1 MRDRAAAVSPGPGKA
16 TVGNCLVRFS
26 QAGLSWPLPPER
38 NDDSLELLRFSGPAL
53 ALRPDRPVPDW
64 AVMDVA
70 LRRPRVTRALLR
82 EEYRTQSPDG
92 FGHAWFGGHFDAWKG
107 RMRPTS
113 HQRCAFSAMRQRCAF
128 SAMRQTH
135 LGGETAF
142 VDFAGDTIDVIDP
155 ATDQARPM
163 KLFVPASRRSSA
175 CGVTSKPCLRR
186 FAEAVPAAFR
196 RSRARGVSPKPCL
209 RHDGGVE

>member
-1 MRDRAAAVSPGPGKA
+1 MRDRAAAVFPGPGKA
-16 TVGNCLVRFS
+16 TVGNCLARARGQVYSGRCRVPWTWQGNRRELS
-26 QAGLSWPLPPER
+26 GAGAWPGLFWPLPPER

-107 RMRPTS
+107 RMRPRS

-128 SAMRQTH
+128 SAMRQRCAFSAMRHRCAFSAMRHRCAFSAMRQTH
-135 LGGETAF
+135 WA
-142 VDFAGDTIDVIDP
+142 
-155 ATDQARPM
+155 ARRHSSTLP
-163 KLFVPASRRSSA
+163 VTRSM
-175 CGVTSKPCLRR
+175 
-186 FAEAVPAAFR
+186 
-196 RSRARGVSPKPCL
+196 
-209 RHDGGVE
+209 